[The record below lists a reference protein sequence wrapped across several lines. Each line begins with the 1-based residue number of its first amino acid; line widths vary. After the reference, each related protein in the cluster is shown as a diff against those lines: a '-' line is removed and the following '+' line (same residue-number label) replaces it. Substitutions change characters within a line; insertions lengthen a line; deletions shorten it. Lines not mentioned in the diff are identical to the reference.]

1 MKQEQKLKYD
11 RPSVDIIDLR
21 AIGMSLS
28 NQASPF
34 VADVDQYIDGDGV
47 EGEDQF

>member
-1 MKQEQKLKYD
+1 MIEALKLKYE
-11 RPSVDIIDLR
+11 RPILDMIDLR

>member
-1 MKQEQKLKYD
+1 MQYK
-11 RPSVDIIDLR
+11 RPSLDIIDLR

-34 VADVDQYIDGDGV
+34 VADVDQYVDGDGV